1 MKKKRPTSSPTVE
14 PVDCLATIFTAR
26 RDLLEPIRKAVMRGF
41 ALTVDEA
48 DTLTLLY
55 GLRKL
60 GWGDI
65 STDADG
71 FIPVA
76 DLRRALVHDPGKFSR
91 RIKDQRERGLI
102 EVRESAD
109 RGSHKRSYVQ
119 AVRISDAG
127 IEIAAPVWERYR
139 KLAAHL
145 LAGVPQADL
154 AAHCRV
160 NTQISQAIQAR
171 RRDVWESLVG

>member
-1 MKKKRPTSSPTVE
+1 MKKQRQTSSPTVE
-14 PVDCLATIFTAR
+14 PVDCLASIFTAR
-26 RDLLEPIRKAVMRGF
+26 RDLLEPIRKAVMRGV

-60 GWGDI
+60 GWAEAPV
-65 STDADG
+65 DAEG
-71 FIPVA
+71 FIAVA

-91 RIKDQRERGLI
+91 RIKDHRERGLI
-102 EVRESAD
+102 EVREPAGHPS
-109 RGSHKRSYVQ
+109 RKRSYVQ
-119 AVRISDAG
+119 AVRITEAG
-127 IEIAAPVWERYR
+127 IQIIAPVWERYK

-145 LAGVPQADL
+145 LAGVPEADL

-160 NTQISQAIQAR
+160 NLKISRSVAALRQG
-171 RRDVWESLVG
+171 VWATLLD